1 MINHMFDWCVQ
12 FLVWLG
18 GLLGMSYESINV
30 WIFCILWPV
39 LTATLVVIVF
49 HQHRKIQ
56 TLNKNKP

>member
-1 MINHMFDWCVQ
+1 MINRVFDWCVQ

-39 LTATLVVIVF
+39 LTFTLVGIVL

-56 TLNKNKP
+56 TLSKK